1 MACTTAAPGPRSR
14 CTGAAR
20 AHFGYGPQVDETPP
34 PVEDPPSITVTYDAR
49 PAEGARTAEA
59 TDVRTQPGTMGD
71 PLRAVANLPGVARA
85 PLDTGWPLLRGGGP
99 EDAGLFVDGVPVP
112 MLWHLGGFASVV
124 APPWVDGV
132 AVYPGTPPL
141 RFGRL
146 GSGAVDVTTKVP
158 DERSLG
164 GWLNPVF
171 GGVAGAWSGPRLQ
184 LGASVRRSWLD
195 GVMQVVPGVE
205 PSLADSV
212 PRFGDVDLLVAG
224 GGTKATALLLSDTL
238 AVSDTLANPVDLRV
252 RAGRFAFEHTWAT
265 DGGSVLRTRAWF
277 GADHLDVDAPSAAL
291 AEDLGGTRGGVL
303 VEGEHA
309 PEGGRAGWSA
319 GVDVRGDHVDLLV
332 NDVGRGGAGWSPAG
346 WFALGLGDTSTAWLG
361 LRVDDLFIPGQLPR
375 AALSPRARW
384 STSRARALGL
394 ALDLGRTAKAPAL
407 ELLVGPPDGAAL
419 GMETAWTGSVGA
431 WGRVGSFGGEAH
443 VWLRRMSDLANYE
456 VDGSLGAE
464 DGRAGGLDLAGHMRW
479 PVNMRTDLRVELSRS
494 ERREDPGDAWRPS
507 LYEQP
512 VYVHLLHAWEPW
524 RGWSFQGRWRWAT
537 GFPVPPV
544 DDPVA
549 YDAASGLS
557 IPLVADARGH
567 LPDFH
572 ALDLKISRHIYKLHS
587 EWDLWLD
594 VQNVYNRRVPEPV
607 YVGYAELTGR
617 YLYGY
622 GLPVLPLFG
631 VEGRWRQWP
640 WKAS

>member
-1 MACTTAAPGPRSR
+1 M
-14 CTGAAR
+14 
-20 AHFGYGPQVDETPP
+20 DETPP

-49 PAEGARTAEA
+49 PADGARAA
-59 TDVRTQPGTMGD
+59 DASDVRTQPGTMGD

-99 EDAGLFVDGVPVP
+99 EDAGLFVDGMPVP

-124 APPWVDGV
+124 APPWVGGV

-146 GSGAVDVTTKVP
+146 GSGAVEVQTRVP

-184 LGASVRRSWLD
+184 IGGSVRRSWLD
-195 GVMQVVPGVE
+195 GVMGVVPGVE
-205 PSLADSV
+205 ASLAESV

-224 GGTKATALLLSDTL
+224 GRTKATALLLSDRL
-238 AVSDTLANPVDLRV
+238 AVSDTLANPVDLGV
-252 RAGRFAFEHTWAT
+252 RAGRVALQQGW
-265 DGGSVLRTRAWF
+265 GGGGAPELQARAWF
-277 GADHLDVDAPSAAL
+277 GVDHLDVDAPSAAL
-291 AEDLGGTRGGVL
+291 AEDLTGTRGGVML
-303 VEGEHA
+303 EAERP
-309 PEGGRAGWSA
+309 PEAGTPGWSA
-319 GVDVRGDHVDLLV
+319 GLDLRGDHVELLV
-332 NDVGRGGAGWSPAG
+332 NGIGRGGSGWSPAG
-346 WFALGLGDTSTAWLG
+346 WAALGLGGSSTAWLG
-361 LRVDDLFIPGQLPR
+361 LRVDDLLIPGQLPR

-384 STSRARALGL
+384 ASSPDEAFGVE
-394 ALDLGRTAKAPAL
+394 LDLGRTAKAPAL
-407 ELLVGPPDGAAL
+407 ELLVGPVDGAVL
-419 GMETAWTGSVGA
+419 GMESAWTGAVGV
-431 WGRVGSFGGEAH
+431 WGRRGGLRGEAH
-443 VWLRRMSDLANYE
+443 VWLRRMYDLAAYE

-464 DGRAGGLDLAGHMRW
+464 DGRAGGLDLAGHLRW
-479 PVNMRTDLRVELSRS
+479 PVPMRTDLRVELSRS
-494 ERREDPGDAWRPS
+494 ERREDEGDAWRPS

-524 RGWSFQGRWRWAT
+524 HGWSFQGRWRWAT
-537 GFPVPPV
+537 GFPLPPV
-544 DDPVA
+544 DNPVA

-557 IPLVADARGH
+557 TPLVADARGH

-572 ALDLKISRHIYKLHS
+572 ALDLKISRHIDKVHS

-607 YVGYAELTGR
+607 YVGYSELTGR

-631 VEGRWRQWP
+631 VEGRWRERP
-640 WKAS
+640 AGP